1 MTNPVVNSKNLPP
14 NTFTQ
19 ESLEHCLAVVKE
31 ALDDLKAKNI
41 TVLDVADL
49 TDVTERMVI
58 AEGTSNRHLKSLADH
73 VAYEA
78 KQAGFP
84 SLGVEG
90 QGTTDWTLIDL
101 GAVVVHV
108 MMPQARAFYDLEGL
122 WKATNRETQVQS
134 A

>member
-1 MTNPVVNSKNLPP
+1 MTNPVVTTKNLNSKA
-14 NTFTQ
+14 FTA
-19 ESLEHCLAVVKE
+19 ESLEKCLSVVKE

-58 AEGTSNRHLKSLADH
+58 AEGTSNRHLKALADN
-73 VAYEA
+73 VAFEA

-101 GAVVVHV
+101 GGVVVHV
-108 MMPQARAFYDLEGL
+108 MMPQARQFYDLEGL
-122 WKATNRETQVQS
+122 WKATHRESQVQS